1 MFQVKKMDEE
11 SEKIKSDVKL
21 LCQYEPKPLDRKDYI
36 QAFVAWCMRMV
47 VGKEMTFDEIEDT
60 KATMSFKR
68 LSEHAIA
75 PMWASH
81 GAAGYDLFSAETKEI
96 ASQERGIVK
105 TDIAIML
112 PYGTYG
118 RIAPRS
124 GLAVERFIGVGGG
137 VIDYDY
143 RGNIGV
149 VLFNHQKE
157 SFQVHKG
164 DRIAQLI
171 VEKICNPKLVEVDEL
186 EETDRGVNGYGSTG
200 K

>member
-1 MFQVKKMDEE
+1 MAEE
-11 SEKIKSDVKL
+11 SEKIKSDIKL
-21 LCQYEPKPLDRKDYI
+21 LCQYDPKPLDRKDYI

-47 VGKEMTFDEIEDT
+47 TGKEMTFDEIEDT

-68 LSEHAIA
+68 LSEDAIA

-124 GLAVERFIGVGGG
+124 GLAVERFIGVGAG

-149 VLFNHQKE
+149 VLFNHQKK

-171 VEKICNPKLVEVDEL
+171 VEKICNPKLVEVNEL
-186 EETDRGVNGYGSTG
+186 EETDPGVNGYGSTG